1 MSHERDIHRG
11 PPAVPALYEDGGTTA
26 EGSVAVTH
34 TPESGAPTAQT
45 EIPNACSGTIYRT
58 GVLATS

>member
-1 MSHERDIHRG
+1 MDTQS
-11 PPAVPALYEDGGTTA
+11 LYEDGGTTA